1 MHPVLDVAARGQHQ
15 RREVL
20 APGPQARQ
28 HFETIHARQTDIEDR
43 HRVFLAAQGQVGRHA
58 VVQHIHGQP
67 GALERLGDTFE
78 VPGKRTVKDLL
89 AGQLRFL
96 AKIGGPFA
104 VSAPESA
111 QGLGAFRVVLQQR
124 QLVHEFI
131 TGGAVDGPVAVQG
144 FAFAEDLLD
153 EDRQVPLR

>member
-1 MHPVLDVAARGQHQ
+1 MPGAVYGLLEKHIVFGAAATGADIGAIH
-15 RREVL
+15 REVHD
-20 APGPQARQ
+20 Q
-28 HFETIHARQTDIEDR
+28 
-43 HRVFLAAQGQVGRHA
+43 FLQRPPDCAEGQVAGHQ
-58 VVQHIHGQP
+58 VVTGDLQQ
-67 GALERLGDTFE
+67 RLGDTLE
-78 VPGKRTVKDLL
+78 VPGERTVKDLL

-104 VSAPESA
+104 VAAPELA

-144 FAFAEDLLD
+144 LTFAEDLLD